1 VRLRYLI
8 GVLLLATLRRLLQP
22 SGAATGAPDHL
33 DAEEEPHRSLELY
46 RVVVEYTDELIALVD
61 AEGVYSYVSPSYE
74 RVLGHVPA
82 DLLGR
87 NAFEL
92 LHPDDVAT
100 VRAAFASGLQRG
112 EAPLTRARVRAGDGR
127 WVVVEGTAT
136 LIRDERGAPGLVL
149 SSARDV
155 TGRIVAE
162 EALAAA
168 EQRYRSL
175 VEHLPLVTYV
185 DSLDE
190 LSSNLYTSPQIE
202 PLLGYPV
209 EQWTSDPGLFV
220 RCLHPEDRERVLA
233 EHARSHASGEPLRTE
248 YRLVAKDGRVVW
260 LQDEAVVVRDEEG
273 RPLFLQG
280 YLMDITRRK
289 ASEQALA
296 ERENLLQTIIETEPE
311 CVKLVAPDGRLLQ
324 MNRAGLEM
332 IEADSLEQVA
342 GTVVGEVIAPEH
354 RKAFDDLT
362 AHVIAGGRGSLEFEV
377 VGLKGTRRRMETH
390 AVPLH
395 GADGEILGAL
405 SITRDVTERTR
416 LEEKL
421 RQSQKMEAVGRL
433 AGGVAHDFNNL
444 LTGIIGYADL
454 LRAGLPPESELQA
467 DAEEVRKAADRA
479 AALTRQLLAFSRR
492 QVLQP
497 QILSLNEAVRE
508 MERMLRRLI
517 GEDVELVTDTAPD
530 LGAVEADPGQIEQ
543 VIANLVVNARD
554 AMPDGGRLVLR
565 TANVGVNGQP
575 RTEPQMRP
583 GAYVLLSVSDTGTGM
598 DTETQSR
605 MFEPFFTT
613 KDVGKGTGLG
623 LATVYGI
630 VKQSGGYIWVTSSP
644 GAGTTFDIFLPRA
657 ERPSETEIAAR
668 PALLRPGRA
677 GTETVLVVEDE
688 RLVRDLIA
696 RDLGKRGY
704 AVLTAENGN
713 EALAIVSR
721 RAEPIDLLLTDVV
734 MPELGGPELAA
745 RLTAE
750 QPCLKVVY
758 MTGYAERAVV
768 GELAPWPLLQKP
780 FNAGALAGAIRE
792 VLDAAAAA

>member
-1 VRLRYLI
+1 M
-8 GVLLLATLRRLLQP
+8 GVLLLASLRRLLQP
-22 SGAATGAPDHL
+22 SGASDGL
-33 DAEEEPHRSLELY
+33 EAEEELRRSRELY
-46 RVVVEYTDELIALVD
+46 RVVVEHTDELIALVD

-74 RVLGHVPA
+74 RVLGHACA
-82 DLLGR
+82 DLVGR
-87 NAFEL
+87 NAFDL
-92 LHPDDVAT
+92 LHPDDLP
-100 VRAAFASGLQRG
+100 AARNAFESGLQRV
-112 EAPLTRARVRAGDGR
+112 EAPPTRARVRAGDGR
-127 WVVVEGTAT
+127 WVVVEGAAR
-136 LIRDERGAPGLVL
+136 LIHDERGAPGLVL

-155 TGRIVAE
+155 TGRIAAE

-185 DSLDE
+185 DSLDD

-342 GTVVGEVIAPEH
+342 GTVVGDVIAPEH

-362 AHVIAGGRGSLEFEV
+362 AHVVAGGRGSLDFEL

-405 SITRDVTERTR
+405 SITRDVTERKR
-416 LEEKL
+416 LEEQL

-433 AGGVAHDFNNL
+433 AGGVAPDFNNL
-444 LTGIIGYADL
+444 LTGIIGYAA
-454 LRAGLPPESELQA
+454 RH
-467 DAEEVRKAADRA
+467 
-479 AALTRQLLAFSRR
+479 RR
-492 QVLQP
+492 RH
-497 QILSLNEAVRE
+497 A
-508 MERMLRRLI
+508 
-517 GEDVELVTDTAPD
+517 
-530 LGAVEADPGQIEQ
+530 
-543 VIANLVVNARD
+543 
-554 AMPDGGRLVLR
+554 
-565 TANVGVNGQP
+565 
-575 RTEPQMRP
+575 
-583 GAYVLLSVSDTGTGM
+583 
-598 DTETQSR
+598 
-605 MFEPFFTT
+605 
-613 KDVGKGTGLG
+613 
-623 LATVYGI
+623 
-630 VKQSGGYIWVTSSP
+630 
-644 GAGTTFDIFLPRA
+644 
-657 ERPSETEIAAR
+657 
-668 PALLRPGRA
+668 
-677 GTETVLVVEDE
+677 
-688 RLVRDLIA
+688 
-696 RDLGKRGY
+696 
-704 AVLTAENGN
+704 
-713 EALAIVSR
+713 
-721 RAEPIDLLLTDVV
+721 
-734 MPELGGPELAA
+734 
-745 RLTAE
+745 
-750 QPCLKVVY
+750 
-758 MTGYAERAVV
+758 
-768 GELAPWPLLQKP
+768 
-780 FNAGALAGAIRE
+780 
-792 VLDAAAAA
+792 

>member
-1 VRLRYLI
+1 MGRRLPRIVRLRYLI
-8 GVLLLATLRRLLQP
+8 GVLLLATVRRLRGP
-22 SGAATGAPDHL
+22 AGRDRATAWVDDRPE
-33 DAEEEPHRSLELY
+33 AEEELLRS
-46 RVVVEYTDELIALVD
+46 R
-61 AEGVYSYVSPSYE
+61 
-74 RVLGHVPA
+74 
-82 DLLGR
+82 
-87 NAFEL
+87 EL
-92 LHPDDVAT
+92 LAT
-100 VRAAFASGLQRG
+100 
-112 EAPLTRARVRAGDGR
+112 
-127 WVVVEGTAT
+127 
-136 LIRDERGAPGLVL
+136 
-149 SSARDV
+149 
-155 TGRIVAE
+155 
-162 EALAAA
+162 A

-233 EHARSHASGEPLRTE
+233 EHARSHASGEALRTE
-248 YRLVAKDGRVVW
+248 YRLVAQDGRVVW
-260 LQDEAVVVRDEEG
+260 LQDEAVVVRDDEG

-280 YLMDITRRK
+280 YLMDITQRK
-289 ASEQALA
+289 ESEQALA

-311 CVKLVAPDGRLLQ
+311 CVKLVGPDGTLLQ

-332 IEADSLEQVA
+332 IEADSPEHVI
-342 GTVVGEVIAPEH
+342 GTVVRDVIAPEH
-354 RKAFDDLT
+354 REAFDDLT
-362 AHVIAGGRGSLEFEV
+362 ARVIAGGRGSLEFEL

-395 GADGEILGAL
+395 GADGGILGAL
-405 SITRDVTERTR
+405 SVTRDVTERTR
-416 LEEKL
+416 LEEQL

-454 LRAGLPPESELQA
+454 LRAGLPADSELRA

-497 QILSLNEAVRE
+497 QTLSLNEAVGE

-517 GEDVELVTDTAPD
+517 GEDVELVTDTEPG
-530 LGAVEADPGQIEQ
+530 LGLVEADPGQIEQ

-554 AMPDGGRLVLR
+554 AMPTGGRLILR
-565 TANVGVNGQP
+565 TANVEVNGQP

-583 GAYVLLSVSDTGTGM
+583 GSYVLLSVSDSGSGM

-630 VKQSGGYIWVTSSP
+630 VKQSGGYIWVTGAP

-657 ERPSETEIAAR
+657 EPVSRAESAGR
-668 PALLRPGRA
+668 PALPRHART

-696 RDLGKRGY
+696 RDLGERGY
-704 AVLTAENGN
+704 TVVTAENGA
-713 EALAIVSR
+713 EALKVASGGG
-721 RAEPIDLLLTDVV
+721 ESIDLLLTDVV
-734 MPELGGPELAA
+734 MPELGGLELAA

-750 QPCLKVVY
+750 QPGLKVVY

-780 FNAGALAGAIRE
+780 FNVGALADTLRK
-792 VLDAAAAA
+792 VLDAPPPANGSAHPLPLTQP

>member
-1 VRLRYLI
+1 MRPRYLI
-8 GVLLLATLRRLLQP
+8 GVLLVATLRRLLRP
-22 SGAATGAPDHL
+22 DEAEPATAAVHERPE
-33 DAEEEPHRSLELY
+33 AEEELLRS
-46 RVVVEYTDELIALVD
+46 R
-61 AEGVYSYVSPSYE
+61 
-74 RVLGHVPA
+74 
-82 DLLGR
+82 
-87 NAFEL
+87 EL
-92 LHPDDVAT
+92 LAT
-100 VRAAFASGLQRG
+100 
-112 EAPLTRARVRAGDGR
+112 
-127 WVVVEGTAT
+127 
-136 LIRDERGAPGLVL
+136 
-149 SSARDV
+149 
-155 TGRIVAE
+155 
-162 EALAAA
+162 A

-220 RCLHPEDRERVLA
+220 RCLHPDDRERVLA

-248 YRLVAKDGRVVW
+248 YRLVAEDGRVVW
-260 LQDEAVVVRDEEG
+260 LQDEAVIVRDEES

-280 YLMDITRRK
+280 YLMDITQRK

-311 CVKLVAPDGRLLQ
+311 CVKLIAPDGRLLQ

-342 GTVVGEVIAPEH
+342 GSVIGDVIAPEH
-354 RKAFDDLT
+354 RTAFDDLT
-362 AHVIAGGRGSLEFEV
+362 ASVIAGGRGSLEFEL

-395 GADGEILGAL
+395 GAGGEILGAL
-405 SITRDVTERTR
+405 SVTRDVTERKR
-416 LEEKL
+416 LEEQL

-454 LRAGLPPESELQA
+454 LRAGLPSESELQA

-479 AALTRQLLAFSRR
+479 ASLTRQLLAFSRR

-497 QILSLNEAVRE
+497 QTLSLNEAVVD

-517 GEDVELVTDTAPD
+517 GEDVELVTDTEPD
-530 LGAVEADPGQIEQ
+530 LAAVEADPGQIEQ
-543 VIANLVVNARD
+543 MIANLVVNARD
-554 AMPDGGRLVLR
+554 AMPAGGRLVLR
-565 TANVGVNGQP
+565 TANVDVNGHP
-575 RTEPQMRP
+575 RTEPQMRA
-583 GAYVLLSVSDTGTGM
+583 GSYVLLSVSDSGTGM

-630 VKQSGGYIWVTSSP
+630 VKQSGGYIWVTSAP

-657 ERPSETEIAAR
+657 ERPSEETPAR
-668 PALLRPGRA
+668 PALPRPARA

-696 RDLGKRGY
+696 RNLRERGY
-704 AVLTAENGN
+704 AVVTAENGA
-713 EALAIVSR
+713 EALDAVSR
-721 RAEPIDLLLTDVV
+721 GGGPIDLLLTDVV

-745 RLTAE
+745 RLTGA
-750 QPCLKVVY
+750 QPGLKVVY

-780 FNAGALAGAIRE
+780 FDVGALADTIRE

>member
-1 VRLRYLI
+1 VRPRYLI
-8 GVLLLATLRRLLQP
+8 GVVLLATLRRLL
-22 SGAATGAPDHL
+22 APG
-33 DAEEEPHRSLELY
+33 DA
-46 RVVVEYTDELIALVD
+46 
-61 AEGVYSYVSPSYE
+61 
-74 RVLGHVPA
+74 A
-82 DLLGR
+82 DLR
-87 NAFEL
+87 DPPEAQQEL
-92 LHPDDVAT
+92 L
-100 VRAAFASGLQRG
+100 RSR
-112 EAPLTRARVRAGDGR
+112 
-127 WVVVEGTAT
+127 
-136 LIRDERGAPGLVL
+136 
-149 SSARDV
+149 
-155 TGRIVAE
+155 

-185 DSLDE
+185 DSLNE
-190 LSSNLYTSPQIE
+190 LGSNLYTSPQIE

-209 EQWTSDPGLFV
+209 EQWTSDSGLFV

-233 EHARSHASGEPLRTE
+233 EHARSHESGEPLRTE
-248 YRLVAKDGRVVW
+248 YRLVASDGRVVW
-260 LQDEAVVVRDEEG
+260 LQDEAVVVRDEED

-280 YLMDITRRK
+280 YLLDITQHK

-311 CVKLVAPDGRLLQ
+311 CVKVVAPDGTLLQ

-332 IEADSLEQVA
+332 IEAESFEQVA
-342 GTVVGEVIAPEH
+342 GAVIADVIAPEH
-354 RKAFDDLT
+354 REAFGDLT
-362 AHVIAGGRGSLEFEV
+362 ARVIAGGRGSLEFEL

-395 GADGEILGAL
+395 GADGEIIGAL
-405 SITRDVTERTR
+405 SVTRDVTERKR
-416 LEEKL
+416 LEEQL

-454 LRAGLPPESELQA
+454 LRAALPPESELQA
-467 DAEEVRKAADRA
+467 DAEEVRKAAERA
-479 AALTRQLLAFSRR
+479 ASLTRQLLAFSRR

-497 QILSLNEAVRE
+497 QILSLNQAVGE

-554 AMPDGGRLVLR
+554 AMPAGGRLIVR
-565 TANVGVNGQP
+565 TANVEVNGHP

-583 GAYVLLSVSDTGTGM
+583 GSYVLLSVSDSGTGM

-630 VKQSGGYIWVTSSP
+630 VKQSGGYIWVTSAP

-657 ERPSETEIAAR
+657 ERPAETDAPAR
-668 PALLRPGRA
+668 PAVARAARA

-696 RDLGKRGY
+696 RNLGERGY
-704 AVLTAENGN
+704 GVLTAVNGA
-713 EALAIVSR
+713 EALEAVGR
-721 RAEPIDLLLTDVV
+721 RREPIDLLLTDVV

-745 RLTAE
+745 RLRAV
-750 QPCLKVVY
+750 QPSLKVVY
-758 MTGYAERAVV
+758 MTGYAERAVA

-780 FNAGALAGAIRE
+780 FDVGALADTIRE
-792 VLDAAAAA
+792 VLDDDASAGSADPLPLTQP